1 MSFLPPEFAEFLQ
14 PNCNRFEYLKSW
26 ISKLEIPFT
35 VLPIDSKNHIFIN
48 FPKSCYS
55 PLFKTKTILVHYDR
69 VENTPGANDNSAAVC
84 QVLLWVKKIYNSP
97 KVHNL
102 RVIFTDGEELG
113 CTKEQ
118 GAYGIATLY
127 KKLGITQD
135 EVFVLDG
142 CGRGDVLVVSTAGK
156 DLKINKSYQ
165 STFEALYNKAVSLA
179 TKTSPNKW
187 ITIPVPYGDNA
198 GFIACGI
205 PAVAI
210 TVLPSDEATTY
221 MRQLQKEK
229 TFSRTVLDRKVGTK
243 SIDQVE
249 NLQEKEKLPWTW
261 RCMHSQ
267 YDNISILTQEAFMLI
282 DRFLDNL
289 ADSKTVR

>member
-1 MSFLPPEFAEFLQ
+1 MNFLPLEFAEFLK

-26 ISKLEIPFT
+26 ITKLEIPFT
-35 VLPIDSKNHIFIN
+35 VLPIESKNHIFIN

-55 PLFKTKTILVHYDR
+55 PLFKTKTLLVHYDR

-84 QVLLWVKKIYNSP
+84 QVLLWAKKIYNSP
-97 KVHNL
+97 IVHNL
-102 RVIFTDGEELG
+102 RIIFTDGEELG
-113 CTKEQ
+113 CTKDQ
-118 GAYGIATLY
+118 GAYGIASLY
-127 KKLGITQD
+127 KKLGISQD

-142 CGRGDVLVVSTAGK
+142 CGRGDILVVSTAGK
-156 DLKINKSYQ
+156 NLKIKGNYQ
-165 STFEALYNKAVSLA
+165 SAFEALYNKAISLA

-210 TVLPSDEATTY
+210 TVLPAEEATVY

-243 SIDQVE
+243 FSE
-249 NLQEKEKLPWTW
+249 KAKNLMEKEKLPWTW
-261 RCMHSQ
+261 RSMHTS
-267 YDNISILTQEAFMLI
+267 YDDIPILSQEAFILM

-289 ADSKTVR
+289 ADSKTMR

>member
-26 ISKLEIPFT
+26 ITKLEIPFT

-55 PLFKTKTILVHYDR
+55 PLFKTKTLLVHYDR

-84 QVLLWVKKIYNSP
+84 QVLLWAKKIYNSP
-97 KVHNL
+97 IVHNL
-102 RVIFTDGEELG
+102 RIIFTDGEELG
-113 CTKEQ
+113 CTKDQ
-118 GAYGIATLY
+118 GAYGIASLY
-127 KKLGITQD
+127 KKLGISQD

-142 CGRGDVLVVSTAGK
+142 CGRGDILVVSTAGK
-156 DLKINKSYQ
+156 NLKIKGNYQ
-165 STFEALYNKAVSLA
+165 SAFEALYNKAISLA

-210 TVLPSDEATTY
+210 TVLPAEEATVY

-243 SIDQVE
+243 FSE
-249 NLQEKEKLPWTW
+249 KAKNLIEKEKLPWTW
-261 RCMHSQ
+261 RSMHTS
-267 YDNISILTQEAFMLI
+267 YDDIPILSQEAFILM

-289 ADSKTVR
+289 ADSKTMR

>member
-1 MSFLPPEFAEFLQ
+1 MNFLPLEFAEFLK

-26 ISKLEIPFT
+26 ITKLEIPFT
-35 VLPIDSKNHIFIN
+35 VLPIESKNHIFIN

-55 PLFKTKTILVHYDR
+55 PLFKTKTLLVHYDR

-84 QVLLWVKKIYNSP
+84 QVLLWAKKIYNSP
-97 KVHNL
+97 IVHNL
-102 RVIFTDGEELG
+102 RIIFTDGEELG
-113 CTKEQ
+113 CTKDQ
-118 GAYGIATLY
+118 GAYGIASLY
-127 KKLGITQD
+127 KKLGISQD

-156 DLKINKSYQ
+156 NLKIKGNYQ
-165 STFEALYNKAVSLA
+165 NAFDALYNKAISLA
-179 TKTSPNKW
+179 AKTSPNKW

-210 TVLPSDEATTY
+210 TVLPAEEATVY

-243 SIDQVE
+243 FSE
-249 NLQEKEKLPWTW
+249 KAKNLMEKEKLPWTW
-261 RCMHSQ
+261 RSMHTS
-267 YDNISILTQEAFMLI
+267 YDDIPILSQEAFILME
-282 DRFLDNL
+282 RFLDNL
-289 ADSKTVR
+289 ADSKTMR

>member
-1 MSFLPPEFAEFLQ
+1 MSFLPEEFARFLE

-26 ISKLEIPFT
+26 ITKLEIPFT
-35 VLPIDSKNHIFIN
+35 VLPIESKNHIFIN

-55 PLFKTKTILVHYDR
+55 PLFKTKTLLVHYDR

-84 QVLLWVKKIYNSP
+84 QVLLWTKKVLNSP
-97 KVHNL
+97 LIHNL
-102 RVIFTDGEELG
+102 RIIFTDGEELG

-118 GAYGIATLY
+118 GAYGIASLY
-127 KKLGITQD
+127 KKLGINQD

-156 DLKINKSYQ
+156 SLKINKNFQ
-165 STFEALYNKAVSLA
+165 ATFEALYNKAISLA
-179 TKTSPNKW
+179 TKTSPKNW

-210 TVLPSDEATTY
+210 TVLPSEEATTY

-229 TFSRTVLDRKVGTK
+229 SFSKSVLDRKVGKESTDK
-243 SIDQVE
+243 VE
-249 NLQEKEKLPWTW
+249 NLQINEKLPWTW
-261 RCMHSQ
+261 RCMHTE
-267 YDNISILTQEAFMLI
+267 YDNISILTQEAFVLM

-289 ADSKTVR
+289 AESKTMR

>member
-69 VENTPGANDNSAAVC
+69 VENTPGANDNSAAVY

-97 KVHNL
+97 KLHNL

-165 STFEALYNKAVSLA
+165 STFESLYNKAISLA
-179 TKTSPNKW
+179 AKTSPNKW

-210 TVLPSDEATTY
+210 TVLPAEEATVY

-243 SIDQVE
+243 FSE
-249 NLQEKEKLPWTW
+249 KAKNLIEKEKLPWTW
-261 RCMHSQ
+261 RSMHTK
-267 YDNISILTQEAFMLI
+267 YDDIPILSQEAFILM

-289 ADSKTVR
+289 ADSKTMR

>member
-1 MSFLPPEFAEFLQ
+1 MSFFPEEFAGFLE
-14 PNCNRFEYLKSW
+14 PNCNRFEYLKNWLTKSN
-26 ISKLEIPFT
+26 ISFT
-35 VLPIDSKNHIFIN
+35 VLPIESKNHIFIN
-48 FPKSCYS
+48 FPKSNYS

-69 VENTPGANDNSAAVC
+69 VPNTPGANDNSAAVC
-84 QVLLWVKKIYNSP
+84 EMLLWAKKNYNSA
-97 KVHNL
+97 KIHNL

-142 CGRGDVLVVSTAGK
+142 CGRGDILVVSTAGK
-156 DLKINKSYQ
+156 NLQIKGNFQAS
-165 STFEALYNKAVSLA
+165 FEALYNKAISLA
-179 TKTSPNKW
+179 AKTSPNKW

-229 TFSRTVLDRKVGTK
+229 TFSRTVLDRKVGTQSK
-243 SIDQVE
+243 DKAL
-249 NLQEKEKLPWTW
+249 NLIEKEKLPWTW
-261 RCMHSQ
+261 RCMHTQ
-267 YDNISILTQEAFMLI
+267 YDNISILTQEAFTLI

-289 ADSKTVR
+289 ADSKTMR

>member
-1 MSFLPPEFAEFLQ
+1 MNFLPLEFAEFLK

-26 ISKLEIPFT
+26 ITKLEIPFT
-35 VLPIDSKNHIFIN
+35 VLPIESKNHIFIN

-55 PLFKTKTILVHYDR
+55 PLFKTKTLLVHYDR

-84 QVLLWVKKIYNSP
+84 QVLLWAKKIYNSP
-97 KVHNL
+97 IVHNL
-102 RVIFTDGEELG
+102 RIIFTDGEELG
-113 CTKEQ
+113 CTKDQ
-118 GAYGIATLY
+118 GAYGIASLY
-127 KKLGITQD
+127 KKLGISQD

-142 CGRGDVLVVSTAGK
+142 CGRGDILVVSTAGK
-156 DLKINKSYQ
+156 NLKIKGNYQ
-165 STFEALYNKAVSLA
+165 SAFEALYNKAISLA

-210 TVLPSDEATTY
+210 TVLPAEEATVY

-243 SIDQVE
+243 FSE
-249 NLQEKEKLPWTW
+249 KAKNLIEKEKLPWTW
-261 RCMHSQ
+261 RSMHTS
-267 YDNISILTQEAFMLI
+267 YDDIPILSQEAFILM

-289 ADSKTVR
+289 ADSKTMR

>member
-26 ISKLEIPFT
+26 ITKLEIPFT

-267 YDNISILTQEAFMLI
+267 YDNVAILTQEAFMLI

-289 ADSKTVR
+289 ADSKTMR

>member
-1 MSFLPPEFAEFLQ
+1 MSFLPLEFAGFLE
-14 PNCNRFEYLKSW
+14 PTCNRFEYLKSW
-26 ISKLEIPFT
+26 ITKLEIPFT
-35 VLPIDSKNHIFIN
+35 VLPIESKNHIFIN

-55 PLFKTKTILVHYDR
+55 PLFKTKTLLVHYDR

-84 QVLLWVKKIYNSP
+84 QVLLWAKKIYNSP
-97 KVHNL
+97 IVHNL
-102 RVIFTDGEELG
+102 RIIFTDGEELG
-113 CTKEQ
+113 CTKDQ
-118 GAYGIATLY
+118 GAYGIASLY
-127 KKLGITQD
+127 KKLGISQD

-142 CGRGDVLVVSTAGK
+142 CGRGDILVVSTAGK
-156 DLKINKSYQ
+156 NLKIKGNYQ
-165 STFEALYNKAVSLA
+165 SAFEALYNKAISLA

-210 TVLPSDEATTY
+210 TVLPAEEATVY

-243 SIDQVE
+243 FSE
-249 NLQEKEKLPWTW
+249 KAKNLMEKEKLPWTW
-261 RCMHSQ
+261 RSMHTK
-267 YDNISILTQEAFMLI
+267 YDDIPILSQEAFILM

-289 ADSKTVR
+289 ADSKTMR

>member
-1 MSFLPPEFAEFLQ
+1 MNFLPLEFAEFLK

-26 ISKLEIPFT
+26 ITKLEIPFT
-35 VLPIDSKNHIFIN
+35 VLPIESKNHIFIN

-55 PLFKTKTILVHYDR
+55 PLFKTKTLLVHYDR

-84 QVLLWVKKIYNSP
+84 QVLLWAKKIYNSP
-97 KVHNL
+97 IVHNL
-102 RVIFTDGEELG
+102 RIIFTDGEELG
-113 CTKEQ
+113 CTKDQ
-118 GAYGIATLY
+118 GAYGIASLY
-127 KKLGITQD
+127 KKLGISQD

-156 DLKINKSYQ
+156 NLKIKGNYQ
-165 STFEALYNKAVSLA
+165 NAFDALYNKAISLA
-179 TKTSPNKW
+179 AKTSPNKW

-210 TVLPSDEATTY
+210 TVLPAEEATVY

-243 SIDQVE
+243 FS
-249 NLQEKEKLPWTW
+249 EKAKNDL
-261 RCMHSQ
+261 
-267 YDNISILTQEAFMLI
+267 
-282 DRFLDNL
+282 
-289 ADSKTVR
+289 

>member
-1 MSFLPPEFAEFLQ
+1 MSFLPLEFAEFLK

-26 ISKLEIPFT
+26 ITKLEIPFT
-35 VLPIDSKNHIFIN
+35 VLPIESKNHIFIN

-55 PLFKTKTILVHYDR
+55 PLFKTKTLLVHYDR

-84 QVLLWVKKIYNSP
+84 QVLLWAKKIYNSP
-97 KVHNL
+97 TVHNL
-102 RVIFTDGEELG
+102 RIIFTDGEELG
-113 CTKEQ
+113 CTKDQ
-118 GAYGIATLY
+118 GAYGIASLY
-127 KKLGITQD
+127 KKLGISQD

-156 DLKINKSYQ
+156 NLKIKGNYQ
-165 STFEALYNKAVSLA
+165 SAFEALYNKAISLA

-210 TVLPSDEATTY
+210 TVLPAEEATVY

-243 SIDQVE
+243 FSE
-249 NLQEKEKLPWTW
+249 KAKNLMEKEKLPWTW
-261 RCMHSQ
+261 RSMHTS
-267 YDNISILTQEAFMLI
+267 YDDIPILSQEAFILM

-289 ADSKTVR
+289 ADSKTMR

>member
-1 MSFLPPEFAEFLQ
+1 MNFLPLEFAEFLK

-26 ISKLEIPFT
+26 ITKLEIPFT
-35 VLPIDSKNHIFIN
+35 VLPIESKNHIFIN

-55 PLFKTKTILVHYDR
+55 PLFKTKTLLVHYDR
-69 VENTPGANDNSAAVC
+69 VETTPGANDNSAAVC
-84 QVLLWVKKIYNSP
+84 QVLLWAKKIYNSP
-97 KVHNL
+97 IVHNL
-102 RVIFTDGEELG
+102 RIIFTDGEELG
-113 CTKEQ
+113 CTKDQ
-118 GAYGIATLY
+118 GAYGIASLY
-127 KKLGITQD
+127 KKLGISQD

-142 CGRGDVLVVSTAGK
+142 CGRGDILVVSTAGK
-156 DLKINKSYQ
+156 NLKIKGNYQ
-165 STFEALYNKAVSLA
+165 SAFEALYNKAISLA

-210 TVLPSDEATTY
+210 TVLPAEEATVY

-243 SIDQVE
+243 FSE
-249 NLQEKEKLPWTW
+249 KAKNLMEKEKLPWTW
-261 RCMHSQ
+261 RSMHTK
-267 YDNISILTQEAFMLI
+267 YDDIPILSQEAFILM

-289 ADSKTVR
+289 ADSKTMR

>member
-1 MSFLPPEFAEFLQ
+1 MNFLPLEFAEFLK

-26 ISKLEIPFT
+26 ITKLEIPFT
-35 VLPIDSKNHIFIN
+35 VLPIESKNHIFIN

-55 PLFKTKTILVHYDR
+55 PLFKTKTLLVHYDR

-84 QVLLWVKKIYNSP
+84 QVLLWAKKIYNSP
-97 KVHNL
+97 IVHNL
-102 RVIFTDGEELG
+102 RIIFTDGEELG
-113 CTKEQ
+113 CTKDQ
-118 GAYGIATLY
+118 GAYGIASLY
-127 KKLGITQD
+127 KKLGISQD

-142 CGRGDVLVVSTAGK
+142 CGRGDILVVSTAGK
-156 DLKINKSYQ
+156 NLKIKGNYQ
-165 STFEALYNKAVSLA
+165 SAFEALYNKAISLA

-210 TVLPSDEATTY
+210 TVLPAEEATVY

-243 SIDQVE
+243 FSE
-249 NLQEKEKLPWTW
+249 KAKNLIEKEKLPWTW
-261 RCMHSQ
+261 RSMHTK
-267 YDNISILTQEAFMLI
+267 YDDIPILSQEAFILM

-289 ADSKTVR
+289 ADSKTMR

>member
-1 MSFLPPEFAEFLQ
+1 MNFLPLEFAEFLK

-26 ISKLEIPFT
+26 ITKLEIPFT
-35 VLPIDSKNHIFIN
+35 VLPIESKNHIFIN

-55 PLFKTKTILVHYDR
+55 PLFKTKTLLVHYDR

-84 QVLLWVKKIYNSP
+84 QVLLWAKKIYNSP
-97 KVHNL
+97 IVHNL
-102 RVIFTDGEELG
+102 RIIFTDGEELG
-113 CTKEQ
+113 CTKDQ
-118 GAYGIATLY
+118 GAYGIASLY
-127 KKLGITQD
+127 KKLGISQD

-142 CGRGDVLVVSTAGK
+142 CGRGDILVVSTAGK
-156 DLKINKSYQ
+156 NLKIKGNYQ
-165 STFEALYNKAVSLA
+165 SAFDALYNKAISLA

-210 TVLPSDEATTY
+210 TVLPAEEATVY

-243 SIDQVE
+243 FSE
-249 NLQEKEKLPWTW
+249 KAKNLMEKEKLPWTW
-261 RCMHSQ
+261 RSMHTK
-267 YDNISILTQEAFMLI
+267 YDDIPILSQEAFILM

-289 ADSKTVR
+289 ADSKTMR

>member
-26 ISKLEIPFT
+26 ITKLEIPFT

-48 FPKSCYS
+48 FPKSSYS

-179 TKTSPNKW
+179 TKTSPNKYGAAEAAPF
-187 ITIPVPYGDNA
+187 TYLNFPYSSTATAPPV
-198 GFIACGI
+198 
-205 PAVAI
+205 
-210 TVLPSDEATTY
+210 
-221 MRQLQKEK
+221 
-229 TFSRTVLDRKVGTK
+229 FSFW
-243 SIDQVE
+243 S
-249 NLQEKEKLPWTW
+249 
-261 RCMHSQ
+261 
-267 YDNISILTQEAFMLI
+267 
-282 DRFLDNL
+282 
-289 ADSKTVR
+289 

>member
-1 MSFLPPEFAEFLQ
+1 MNFLPLEFAEFLK

-26 ISKLEIPFT
+26 ITKLEIPFT
-35 VLPIDSKNHIFIN
+35 VLPIESKNHIFIN

-55 PLFKTKTILVHYDR
+55 PLFKTKTLLVHYDR

-84 QVLLWVKKIYNSP
+84 QVLIWAKKIYNSP
-97 KVHNL
+97 IVHNL
-102 RVIFTDGEELG
+102 RIIFTDGEELG
-113 CTKEQ
+113 CTKDQ
-118 GAYGIATLY
+118 GAYGIASLY
-127 KKLGITQD
+127 KKLGISQD

-142 CGRGDVLVVSTAGK
+142 CGRGDILVVSTAGK
-156 DLKINKSYQ
+156 NLKIKGNYQ
-165 STFEALYNKAVSLA
+165 SAFEALYNKAISLA

-210 TVLPSDEATTY
+210 TVLPAEEATVY

-243 SIDQVE
+243 FSE
-249 NLQEKEKLPWTW
+249 KAKNLIEKEKLPWTW
-261 RCMHSQ
+261 RSMHTK
-267 YDNISILTQEAFMLI
+267 YDDIPILSQEAFILM

-289 ADSKTVR
+289 ADSKTMR